1 MPLDWQFNMPVVFPD
16 KPDKLESV
24 QFRMISPD
32 YFRVMKIA
40 VKQGRAFGDADSAA
54 APPAVIVNEAFAQ
67 RFFDGQDPFAQQL
80 SIGRGLGDPPRQ
92 VVGVVG
98 DVKQTGLDRPAP
110 PMVFVPIPQMPDK
123 LLASVRA
130 FTPSYFTV
138 RTTVEPLSLSA
149 AIKREVAALDQTL
162 ALSQFYSMEEI
173 ASRSIASQR
182 FYMML
187 LGSFAVLGLV
197 LAAVGIY
204 GVMNYSVTLRTREIG
219 IRMALGAQQGR
230 VMILIL
236 KQGLLLT
243 LIGIAAGLAGALA
256 LTRVMTGLL
265 FGVDVTDPI
274 TFVTIMLL
282 LAVVSLMACF
292 IPARRATKVDP
303 IRSLRYE

>member
-1 MPLDWQFNMPVVFPD
+1 MV
-16 KPDKLESV
+16 
-24 QFRMISPD
+24 SPE
-32 YFRVMKIA
+32 YFRVMRIA
-40 VKQGRAFGDADSAA
+40 VKQGRGFSDGDNAA
-54 APPAVIVNEAFAQ
+54 APPVAIVNEAFAG

-80 SIGRGLGDPPRQ
+80 SIGRSLGDPARQ

-98 DVKQTGLDRPAP
+98 DIKQSGLDRPAP
-110 PMVFVPIPQMPDK
+110 PMVFVPVPQMPDK

-149 AIKREVAALDQTL
+149 AIKREVAALDSTL

-173 ASRSIASQR
+173 AARSIASRR

-187 LGSFAVLGLV
+187 LGLFAVLGLV

-219 IRMALGAQQGR
+219 IRMALGAQRGR
-230 VMILIL
+230 VLILIL

-243 LIGIAAGLAGALA
+243 LIGIGAGLAGALA
-256 LTRVMTGLL
+256 LTRVMRGLL
-265 FGVDVTDPI
+265 FGVDVTDPM
-274 TFVTIMLL
+274 TFAAIMLL
-282 LAVVSLMACF
+282 LTVVSLIACL

-303 IRSLRYE
+303 IISLRYE